1 MELTEISRK
10 AKETSRQTG
19 KLDTETKNM
28 ALLAAADALVQ
39 EAGYLTAENEKDLLR
54 ARENGMPEGP
64 WAKFICYRSV
74 PFWKHHT
81 VFRIWTIIS

>member
-54 ARENGMPEGP
+54 ARENGMPEGL
-64 WAKFICYRSV
+64 
-74 PFWKHHT
+74 
-81 VFRIWTIIS
+81 